1 VLCGGRPAPRVNSC
15 SAGLATNK
23 VDASVIFAFHK
34 GEVKRG
40 QIVSRILPLIFQNL
54 TFLFGIGFLAPLV
67 AQILVRTAPSIAT
80 TPWPLAIGLVVGGG
94 WGAIAQKTGRW
105 L

>member
-1 VLCGGRPAPRVNSC
+1 MDRL
-15 SAGLATNK
+15 
-23 VDASVIFAFHK
+23 
-34 GEVKRG
+34 
-40 QIVSRILPLIFQNL
+40 LPLIFRNL

-67 AQILVRTAPSIAT
+67 AQVLERTVPSIAGT
-80 TPWPLAIGLVVGGG
+80 HWSLVAGLVIGGG